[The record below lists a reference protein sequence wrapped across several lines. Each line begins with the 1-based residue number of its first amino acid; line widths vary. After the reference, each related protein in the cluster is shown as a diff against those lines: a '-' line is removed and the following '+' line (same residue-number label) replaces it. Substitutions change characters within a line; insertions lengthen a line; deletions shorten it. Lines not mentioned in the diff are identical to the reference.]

1 MGNQSVIKLNKDV
14 SIDLPKLIS
23 SRLLI
28 QANSGGGKSYLIRR
42 LLEQSHGKVQQIVID
57 LEGEFSTLR
66 EKYDYILA
74 GKEGDTPADPK
85 TAALLAHK
93 LLELNVSAIID
104 LYELHPNQRKLF
116 VKNFLEAMVN
126 APKSLWHD
134 CLVVID
140 EAHIFAPEKGDS
152 EALNAVIGLCTLGR
166 KRGYCAVLATQ
177 RLSKLHKDAAAEC
190 NNKLIGRTNL
200 DIDLKRASD
209 ELGFTSK
216 EQTQS
221 LRRLEAGEFYG
232 YGAAI
237 SNDIIKLKV
246 GDVQT
251 THPSGSNRTTG
262 KTTPPTEK
270 IKKILGELKGLPE
283 EAQKELKTQ
292 DDLRRE
298 VARLRGEV
306 TRAQTAS
313 KTAVPSQALIDAA
326 VKKAVLEVERKHDG
340 ERTGMIKAT
349 ESYLRS
355 LVEIGK
361 IVAPYIGAKKIEIP
375 KQPLR
380 PAAPAQ
386 QTVRAYTPPPVE
398 LEQTADEGELK
409 GGAKR
414 MAEVLTS
421 RYPMKFNKPQLAAFA
436 KMKRTG
442 GTFGQYL
449 SALRSRGLIVEDGE
463 YIQASELAL
472 ATYGGGNMATTRED
486 IIEMWR
492 KNLKGGA
499 QRMFDVLVANP
510 DIEITKETLSE
521 ESGISLSGG
530 TFGQY
535 LSLLRSNELAEVR
548 GNNVKL
554 GRIDQI

>member
-1 MGNQSVIKLNKDV
+1 MANQTIKLNKDV

-28 QANSGGGKSYLIRR
+28 QANSGGGKSYLLRR

-85 TAALLAHK
+85 TAGLLAHK

-126 APKSLWHD
+126 APKTLWHD

-166 KRGYCAVLATQ
+166 KRGFCAVLATQ

-200 DIDLKRASD
+200 DIDLKRASE

-251 THPSGSNRTTG
+251 THPSGGNRMTG
-262 KTTPPTEK
+262 KATPPTEK

-283 EAQKELKTQ
+283 EAQKELKTT

-326 VKKAVLEVERKHDG
+326 VKKAVLDVERKHDA

-355 LVEIGK
+355 IVEIGK
-361 IVAPYIGAKKIEIP
+361 IVAPYLGKKIEIP
-375 KQPLR
+375 KQPIR
-380 PAAPAQ
+380 SIAPAQPIVRAHIPAAPAQ
-386 QTVRAYTPPPVE
+386 D
-398 LEQTADEGELK
+398 LEQTDTGELK

-449 SALRSRGLIVEDGE
+449 SALRSRGLIVENGE

-472 ATYGGGNMATTRED
+472 ATYGGGDMATTRED

-548 GNNVKL
+548 GNNVRL

>member
-1 MGNQSVIKLNKDV
+1 MKNETIKLNKDV

-23 SRLLI
+23 SRLLV
-28 QANSGGGKSYLIRR
+28 QANSGGGKSWLLRR

-66 EKYDYILA
+66 ERYDYILA

-85 TAALLAHK
+85 TAGLLAHK

-126 APKSLWHD
+126 APKNLWHD
-134 CLVVID
+134 CIVVID
-140 EAHIFAPEKGDS
+140 EAHVFAPEKGDS

-200 DIDLKRASD
+200 DIDLKRASE

-221 LRRLEAGEFYG
+221 LRRLDAGEFYA

-237 SNDIIKLKV
+237 SNDIVKLKV

-251 THPSGSNRTTG
+251 RHPSGGNRMVG
-262 KTTPPTEK
+262 KVTPPTEK
-270 IKKILGELKGLPE
+270 IKKVLGALANLPA

-292 DDLRRE
+292 DDMRKE
-298 VARLRGEV
+298 IARLRGEL
-306 TRAQTAS
+306 TKAQTAS
-313 KTAVPSQALIDAA
+313 KTAVPSQALVDAA
-326 VKKAVLEVERKHDG
+326 VKKAVLEVERQHDA
-340 ERTGMIKAT
+340 ERAGMIKAT

-355 LVEIGK
+355 IVEIGK
-361 IVAPYIGAKKIEIP
+361 IVAPYLGKKVEIP
-375 KQPLR
+375 KQPVR
-380 PAAPAQ
+380 TVAPAQ
-386 QTVRAYTPPPVE
+386 PIVRVHTTKPEPVQT
-398 LEQTADEGELK
+398 DEGELK

-414 MAEVLTS
+414 MVEILSS
-421 RYPMKFNKPQLAAFA
+421 RYPMKFSKPQLGAFA
-436 KMKRTG
+436 KMRHSG

-449 SALRSRGLIVEDGE
+449 SALRTRGLIEENNG

-472 ATYGGGNMATTRED
+472 ATYGGGNTPTSRED

-492 KNLKGGA
+492 SNLKGGA

-510 DIEITKETLSE
+510 DIEISKETLAQ

-535 LSLLRSNELAEVR
+535 LSLLRTNELVEVK
-548 GNNVKL
+548 GNSVKL
-554 GRIDQI
+554 GRISDI